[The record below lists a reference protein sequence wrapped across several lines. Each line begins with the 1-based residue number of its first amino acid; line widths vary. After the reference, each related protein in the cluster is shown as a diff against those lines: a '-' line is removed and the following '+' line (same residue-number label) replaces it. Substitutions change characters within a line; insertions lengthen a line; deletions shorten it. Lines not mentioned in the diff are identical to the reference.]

1 MKYIINLSDEEL
13 SEIVAKLANELE
25 DYQEEASKGLKKG
38 FIKMVLLNEDLY
50 QTTLVKK
57 WAKILEP

>member
-1 MKYIINLSDEEL
+1 MKYTINLSDEEL

-38 FIKMVLLNEDLY
+38 FIKMFLLNEDLY

>member
-1 MKYIINLSDEEL
+1 MRYIIYLTENEL

-25 DYQEEASKGLKKG
+25 DYQDQASTDLKEG
-38 FIKMVLLNEDLY
+38 FVKMYQLNEDLY

-57 WAKILEP
+57 WAKILIK